1 MKLFQICIL
10 FIITQISINYKSFE
24 LKSNI
29 IQYISDLSPS
39 IDGYIYYLRSNSY
52 DDNSYFEFQIELN
65 KNDAKSFSLAF
76 VSDSYISSSSSYPI
90 KNQTITYSELN
101 IQENG
106 EKTIMKWSKT
116 FPFTSNYLGLYISP
130 NKQIGNIAIRLFSDC
145 RANDLITIIVFAFFF
160 GVCILLCVLT
170 LVMTKACGS
179 KDSNDIFINKNN
191 SAGLVQNEII
201 NASQA

>member
-1 MKLFQICIL
+1 MKLFQICIF

-29 IQYISDLSPS
+29 IQYINDLSPS

-76 VSDSYISSSSSYPI
+76 VSDNYISTSSSYPLN
-90 KNQTITYSELN
+90 NQTISYSELN
-101 IQENG
+101 IEESG

>member
-1 MKLFQICIL
+1 
-10 FIITQISINYKSFE
+10 
-24 LKSNI
+24 
-29 IQYISDLSPS
+29 
-39 IDGYIYYLRSNSY
+39 LRSNSY